1 MRLLVSEAVLW
12 EHGRVCEP
20 GMVLL
25 RTYTHTCIHTHTHAT
40 FAAEEEQERHMEKR
54 WQNRPI
60 YVAKETYPNATL
72 AAEEEG

>member
-1 MRLLVSEAVLW
+1 MAKE
-12 EHGRVCEP
+12 
-20 GMVLL
+20 
-25 RTYTHTCIHTHTHAT
+25 TYSLTIHTHTHAT